1 MKRRNRI
8 SGQFAARRIEMLES
22 PAYRI
27 LSRVGHMV
35 ISRVEIELAAHG
47 GNDNG
52 RLPITYEDFV
62 EYGMHRSVRPAI
74 RERRRGCNT
83 ERRSPNRFY
92 LTYPYNHD
100 NEKRPPTVERGKQSL
115 RKRELRS
122 IQGLD
127 AAREHQTWIERAE
140 SV

>member
-1 MKRRNRI
+1 VKRRNSI
-8 SGQFAARRIEMLES
+8 DGQFAGRRIEMLES

-27 LSRVGHMV
+27 LSRSGHMV

-47 GNDNG
+47 GSDNG
-52 RLPITYEDFV
+52 RLPVRTEDFV

-74 RERRRGCNT
+74 RERRPGSNA

-92 LTYPYNHD
+92 LTYPYNRDGERH
-100 NEKRPPTVERGKQSL
+100 PTVVRGKQS
-115 RKRELRS
+115 RPKRELRS

-127 AAREHQTWIERAE
+127 AAYEQETWIERAE